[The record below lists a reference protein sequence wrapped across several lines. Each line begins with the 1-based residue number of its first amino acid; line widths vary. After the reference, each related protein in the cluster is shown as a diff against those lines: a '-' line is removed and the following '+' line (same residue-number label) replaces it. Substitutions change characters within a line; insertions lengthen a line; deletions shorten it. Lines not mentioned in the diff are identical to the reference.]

1 VKADQPKSDSSQE
14 ETHEASTPAPEADA
28 PPAVRWSRPPAAP
41 ATPRPAAPPVAPR
54 PAPYPAPPQPREATL
69 ALPAWLFAFVL
80 LLGAGELLMLTDD
93 SASADDEALP
103 RELMIEDDMVHF
115 MLEGVANGF
124 ANITIYLS
132 ITNYG
137 EKSSG
142 VLDFEIYAKNKLND
156 ILYDIATHSAPAIDG
171 SKTSEVRIPI
181 RLPLDSSYRI
191 ELYLLEDDLRTLSG
205 YGEVSLSDVDQS
217 AVDFTSDDEDS
228 KGGEPSVNAM
238 GGDSDDAAMSP
249 GPGPLLAVAA
259 LAGAA
264 LLTARRGRGRA

>member
-1 VKADQPKSDSSQE
+1 M
-14 ETHEASTPAPEADA
+14 
-28 PPAVRWSRPPAAP
+28 
-41 ATPRPAAPPVAPR
+41 
-54 PAPYPAPPQPREATL
+54 PYPAPPQPREATL

-80 LLGAGELLMLTDD
+80 LLGAGELLLLTDD
-93 SASADDEALP
+93 SASADDDALP
-103 RELMIEDDMVHF
+103 RDLMIEDDMVHF
-115 MLEGVANGF
+115 MLEGVADDF

-142 VLDFEIYAKNKLND
+142 VLDFEIYAKNKVND

-171 SKTSEVRIPI
+171 SKTTEVRIPI
-181 RLPLDSSYRI
+181 RLPLNSSYRI

-217 AVDFTSDDEDS
+217 AVDFTSGEDDNKEAGADDALMS
-228 KGGEPSVNAM
+228 LADE
-238 GGDSDDAAMSP
+238 DDAAP
-249 GPGPLLAVAA
+249 GSLLAVAA

-264 LLTARRGRGRA
+264 LLAARRGRGRV

>member
-1 VKADQPKSDSSQE
+1 M
-14 ETHEASTPAPEADA
+14 
-28 PPAVRWSRPPAAP
+28 
-41 ATPRPAAPPVAPR
+41 
-54 PAPYPAPPQPREATL
+54 PYPAPPQPHEATL

-80 LLGAGELLMLTDD
+80 LLGAGELLLLTDD
-93 SASADDEALP
+93 SASADDDALP
-103 RELMIEDDMVHF
+103 RDLMIEDDMVHF
-115 MLEGVANGF
+115 MLEGVADDF

-142 VLDFEIYAKNKLND
+142 ALDFEIYAKNKVND

-171 SKTSEVRIPI
+171 GKTSEVRIPI
-181 RLPLDSSYRI
+181 RLPLNSSYRI

-217 AVDFTSDDEDS
+217 AVDFTSGEDDDDGSDLAEMS
-228 KGGEPSVNAM
+228 LSE
-238 GGDSDDAAMSP
+238 DDAAP
-249 GPGPLLAVAA
+249 GLLLAVAA

-264 LLTARRGRGRA
+264 LLATRRGRGRA